1 MNLTIAKCE
10 VCNTPLKGL
19 QRKYCSRKCHNK
31 AGNTRLQNYEA
42 QQKRALA
49 RKHELIML
57 KGGKCEICGYS
68 KNYAALSF
76 HHLDP
81 TQKELSLDA
90 RTLSGSRMEILKD
103 EVSKCQLL
111 CQNCHM
117 EIHYPT
123 LTLGETL

>member
-1 MNLTIAKCE
+1 MKFVILHLKDCSVNIVLGNATIRLE
-10 VCNTPLKGL
+10 
-19 QRKYCSRKCHNK
+19 
-31 AGNTRLQNYEA
+31 TRLQNYEA